1 MQATTFMSRRPPP
14 RAYDR
19 SPHAAAR
26 FVKPAD
32 PPHNDLPFSFR
43 ALMLILQRSLPPDS
57 ALFLSSWSCERIVAA
72 PSGGVFLGC
81 A

>member
-32 PPHNDLPFSFR
+32 PPHSDLPFSFSCID
-43 ALMLILQRSLPPDS
+43 ADPS
-57 ALFLSSWSCERIVAA
+57 ALAA
-72 PSGGVFLGC
+72 TRFCVISQLVVV
-81 A
+81 